1 MKRGPLTHEPVFD
14 EDFAQGYA
22 DRHQKIAVKFGQEY
36 AEKLSSRGFR
46 QGRILDVG
54 CGFGATVLVLADRFP
69 DSEIVGIDLS
79 EPLLRLAEQTAQ
91 PMDLGERVRFEKADA
106 QDIPYDD
113 DSFDAVINLQMVHI
127 VDDPVRMLNEI
138 ERVLVP
144 DGCLF
149 VADIKRSWV
158 GLVDKVFRSALTL
171 EEARDLVRRSELREG
186 TFSSDLLWWR
196 FEAWA

>member
-1 MKRGPLTHEPVFD
+1 MKRAPLTHERVFE

-36 AEKLSSRGFR
+36 AGKLSSRGFR

-54 CGFGATVLVLADRFP
+54 CGFGATVLILADRFP
-69 DSEIVGIDLS
+69 DSDIVGIDLS
-79 EPLLRLAEQTAQ
+79 EPLLRLAEQAAK

-127 VDDPVRMLNEI
+127 VDDPVSMLNEI

-144 DGCLF
+144 DGYLF
-149 VADIKRSWV
+149 IADIKRSWV

-171 EEARDLVRRSELREG
+171 EEARDLIRRSELRKG
-186 TFSSDLLWWR
+186 TFSSSLLWWS
-196 FEAWA
+196 FEDWI

>member
-1 MKRGPLTHEPVFD
+1 MKRAPLTHERVFD

-36 AEKLSSRGFR
+36 ARKLSSRGFR

-54 CGFGATVLVLADRFP
+54 CGFGATALILADRFP
-69 DSEIVGIDLS
+69 DSDIVGIDLS
-79 EPLLRLAEQTAQ
+79 EPLLRLAEQAAK

-127 VDDPVRMLNEI
+127 VDDPVSMLNEI

-144 DGCLF
+144 DGYLF
-149 VADIKRSWV
+149 IADIKRSWV

-171 EEARDLVRRSELREG
+171 EEARGLIRRSELRKG
-186 TFSSDLLWWR
+186 TFSSSLLWWS
-196 FEAWA
+196 FEDWI

>member
-171 EEARDLVRRSELREG
+171 EEARDLVRRSELRKG

>member
-1 MKRGPLTHEPVFD
+1 MKRAALTHERVFG

-22 DRHQKIAVKFGQEY
+22 DRHHKIAFKFGQEY

-46 QGRILDVG
+46 GGRILDVG
-54 CGFGATVLVLADRFP
+54 CGFGATALVLAERFH
-69 DSEIVGIDLS
+69 DSEVVGIDLS
-79 EPLLRLAEQTAQ
+79 EPLLRLAAKAAQ
-91 PMDLGERVRFEKADA
+91 EMDPGERVQFEKANA

-113 DSFDAVINLQMVHI
+113 DSFDTVLNVQMVHI
-127 VDDPVRMLNEI
+127 VEDPVRMLNEI

-144 DGCLF
+144 DGYLF
-149 VADIKRSWV
+149 IADIKRSWV

-171 EEARDLVRRSELREG
+171 EEARDVICRSNVREG

>member
-1 MKRGPLTHEPVFD
+1 MKRAPLTHERVFE

-36 AEKLSSRGFR
+36 ARKLSSRGFR

-54 CGFGATVLVLADRFP
+54 CGFGATALILADRFP
-69 DSEIVGIDLS
+69 DSDIVGIDLS
-79 EPLLRLAEQTAQ
+79 EPLLRLAEQAAK

-127 VDDPVRMLNEI
+127 VDDPVSMLNEI

-144 DGCLF
+144 DGYLF
-149 VADIKRSWV
+149 IADIKRSWV

-171 EEARDLVRRSELREG
+171 EEARGLIRRSELRKG
-186 TFSSDLLWWR
+186 TFSSSLLWWS
-196 FEAWA
+196 FEDWI

>member
-1 MKRGPLTHEPVFD
+1 MKRAPLTHERVFE

-36 AEKLSSRGFR
+36 ARKLSSRGFR

-54 CGFGATVLVLADRFP
+54 CGFGATALILADRFP
-69 DSEIVGIDLS
+69 DSDIVGIDLS
-79 EPLLRLAEQTAQ
+79 EPLLRLAEQAAK

-127 VDDPVRMLNEI
+127 VDDPVSMLNEI

-144 DGCLF
+144 DGYLF
-149 VADIKRSWV
+149 
-158 GLVDKVFRSALTL
+158 
-171 EEARDLVRRSELREG
+171 RR
-186 TFSSDLLWWR
+186 
-196 FEAWA
+196 

>member
-1 MKRGPLTHEPVFD
+1 MKRAALTHERVFD

-22 DRHQKIAVKFGQEY
+22 ERHQKIAVKFGREY

-46 QGRILDVG
+46 GGRILDVG
-54 CGFGATVLVLADRFP
+54 CGFGATALVLAERFP
-69 DSEIVGIDLS
+69 ESEILGIDLS
-79 EPLLRLAEQTAQ
+79 EPLLRLAEQAAQ
-91 PMDLGERVRFEKADA
+91 EMDPGERVRFEKANA

-113 DSFDAVINLQMVHI
+113 DSFDAVLNVQMVHI
-127 VDDPVRMLNEI
+127 VEDPVRMLNEI

-144 DGCLF
+144 DGYLF
-149 VADIKRSWV
+149 IADIKRSWV

-171 EEARDLVRRSELREG
+171 EEARDVVRRSNVREG

-196 FEAWA
+196 FEA

>member
-1 MKRGPLTHEPVFD
+1 MKRAALTHERVFD

-22 DRHQKIAVKFGQEY
+22 ERHQKIAVKFGREY

-46 QGRILDVG
+46 GGRILDVG
-54 CGFGATVLVLADRFP
+54 CGFGATALVLAERFP
-69 DSEIVGIDLS
+69 ESEILGIDLS
-79 EPLLRLAEQTAQ
+79 EPLLRLAEQAAQ
-91 PMDLGERVRFEKADA
+91 EMDPGERVRFEKENA

-113 DSFDAVINLQMVHI
+113 DSFDAVLNVQMVHI
-127 VDDPVRMLNEI
+127 VEDPVRMLNEI

-144 DGCLF
+144 DGYLF
-149 VADIKRSWV
+149 IADIKRSWV

-171 EEARDLVRRSELREG
+171 EEARDVVRRSNVREG

-196 FEAWA
+196 FEA